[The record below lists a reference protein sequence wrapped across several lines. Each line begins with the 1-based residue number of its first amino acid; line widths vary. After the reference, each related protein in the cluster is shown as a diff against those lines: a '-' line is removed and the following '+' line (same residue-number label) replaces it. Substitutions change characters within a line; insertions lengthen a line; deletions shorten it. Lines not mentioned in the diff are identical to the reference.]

1 MSTIIEAKEISG
13 ELWVRASDYQ
23 RLLSQNHDRVN
34 RTVHDM
40 VVAQRDC
47 AVREILET
55 HEELAQLVEAMGMQ
69 GYGTLAIAA
78 AIRKGKA

>member
-1 MSTIIEAKEISG
+1 MSTIIESQVFAG

-34 RTVHDM
+34 RTVHNI
-40 VVAQRDC
+40 VVGQRDC
-47 AVREILET
+47 AVREISET
-55 HEELAQLVEAMGMQ
+55 REELAQLVEAMGMQ

-78 AIRKGKA
+78 AIRKGIA